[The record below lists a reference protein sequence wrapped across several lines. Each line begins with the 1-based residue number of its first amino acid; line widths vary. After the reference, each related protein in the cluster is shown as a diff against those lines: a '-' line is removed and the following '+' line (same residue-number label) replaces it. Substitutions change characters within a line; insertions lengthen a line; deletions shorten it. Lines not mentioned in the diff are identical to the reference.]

1 MLKSGTQ
8 SMYWGRK
15 YAKMDER
22 RMPKTISTVLPT
34 LRGIVPIEG
43 GRGLSSFSTAVTGTA
58 VCRCKVGGQPSRGK
72 FFSGDCG
79 HVRRDS

>member
-43 GRGLSSFSTAVTGTA
+43 GARLKQFLHSRHWKLPFAVAKLGCSRAEASSSPGIVVT
-58 VCRCKVGGQPSRGK
+58 
-72 FFSGDCG
+72 
-79 HVRRDS
+79 